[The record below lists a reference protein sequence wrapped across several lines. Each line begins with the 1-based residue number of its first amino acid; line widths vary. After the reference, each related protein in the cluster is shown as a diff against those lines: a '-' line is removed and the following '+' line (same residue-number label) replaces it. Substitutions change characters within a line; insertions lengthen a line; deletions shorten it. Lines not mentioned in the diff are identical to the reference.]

1 MLQKYESRDYQ
12 DRVVAQ
18 VIRHFEA
25 GDRTVM
31 IESPTGSGKTIMAMR
46 VLRHFEDRHGLRS
59 NWVAMRRNLLRQAD
73 QANIRFFG
81 LRRLNLVSMFD
92 SSPPPADITVVDE
105 AQHDATASCVHIHE
119 AAGGRFIL
127 GTTATPYRTDR
138 LKLAFKRVV
147 RDAGLHRLIQDG
159 WLCPYRH
166 WSIEEWTPQTVAA
179 VYLREPDRWGKS
191 VVFFATLAECGAF
204 AGLLAEAGVH
214 CEVVSATTDRERQL
228 DAFDAGEFDV
238 VANVA
243 ILNEG
248 FDCPDLRTVFV
259 RDASRLPTVQ
269 MAGRGFRRHPGKS
282 YCNIV
287 QSGRTPW
294 PFTRTAVPQQS
305 CVLRAGRWLSLSG
318 GDAVERVSR
327 EMARRLAGVPV
338 KLPAFL
344 AGGGSHGGAG
354 PANRAR
360 FRPGRSPT
368 WRPHFGHD

>member
-1 MLQKYESRDYQ
+1 MEYESRDYQ
-12 DRVVAQ
+12 NRVVDQ

-46 VLRHFEDRHGLRS
+46 VLKHFEDGHGLRS
-59 NWVAMRRNLLRQAD
+59 NWVAMRRNLLRQA
-73 QANIRFFG
+73 AETNARFFG

-92 SSPPPADITVVDE
+92 ASPPPADITVVDE

-119 AAGGRFIL
+119 AAGARFIL

-138 LKLAFKRVV
+138 LKLAFRRVV

-166 WSIEEWTPQTVAA
+166 WSIEAWTPQVVAD
-179 VYLREPDRWGKS
+179 VYLRERERWGKS
-191 VVFFATLAECGAF
+191 VVFFATLAECDRF

-214 CEVVSATTDRERQL
+214 CEVVHAGTDRERQL
-228 DAFDAGEFDV
+228 DAFDAGRFDV

-243 ILNEG
+243 ILHEG

-269 MAGRGFRRHPGKS
+269 MAGRGFRRHPGKP

-294 PFTRTAVPQQS
+294 PFTRTAAAQQS
-305 CVLRAGRWLSLSG
+305 FVLRDGRWLSLG
-318 GDAVERVSR
+318 GTDAVDRVSR
-327 EMARRLAGVPV
+327 EMARRLADVRV
-338 KLPAFL
+338 ELPDLLQRKRSGRPAGP
-344 AGGGSHGGAG
+344 AGGG
-354 PANRAR
+354 P
-360 FRPGRSPT
+360 FRPRRWPAGGLDLGSY
-368 WRPHFGHD
+368 